1 MAIETKKVDRDEA
14 GMRLDRWF
22 KQHYPGLGFG
32 HLQKLIRSG
41 QVRVDGARVEASAR
55 LAAGQAIRVP
65 PLARPT
71 RASQGRARSRRA
83 ATARRSRRRSFT
95 RTPTSSC

>member
-22 KQHYPGLGFG
+22 KLHYPGLGFG

-65 PLARPT
+65 PLAPSDARKPRPVALKKSGD
-71 RASQGRARSRRA
+71 REVLEA
-83 ATARRSRRRSFT
+83 ASFT
-95 RTPTSSC
+95 KMPT